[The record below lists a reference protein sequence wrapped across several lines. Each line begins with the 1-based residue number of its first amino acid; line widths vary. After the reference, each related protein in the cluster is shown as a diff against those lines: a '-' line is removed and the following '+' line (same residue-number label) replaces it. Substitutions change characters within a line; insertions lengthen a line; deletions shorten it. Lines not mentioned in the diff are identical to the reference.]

1 MAMDGKNNP
10 IGGLIGNIF
19 GRWAHIDI
27 LWVDPK
33 FRRKGLGRKL
43 LIATEREAR
52 KRGCGN
58 IQLRAYSFQTLAF
71 FKKMGFR
78 PYGRLPHL
86 PEGHTRIYL
95 YKKLMG

>member
-1 MAMDGKNNP
+1 MAIDAKNNP
-10 IGGLIGNIF
+10 AGGLIGNIF

-43 LIATEREAR
+43 LLAAEREAR
-52 KRGCGN
+52 RKGCGN
-58 IQLRAYSFQTLAF
+58 LQLRVYSFQTPAF
-71 FKKMGFR
+71 FKKMGFQ

-86 PEGHTRIYL
+86 PEGHTRFYL
-95 YKKLMG
+95 FKKMRG